1 MKKRSVRSL
10 TVNLLI
16 FIRKN
21 TNAQQLRK
29 KSCEIFFLNFKKFFF
44 NNLDE
49 QHEEKRKLDE
59 LNRRQKEDE
68 LRKEGKTFSVGL
80 CDNFNQLI
88 FNNIIF
94 RRKKISRTKES
105 QRRTVP

>member
-1 MKKRSVRSL
+1 M
-10 TVNLLI
+10 
-16 FIRKN
+16 
-21 TNAQQLRK
+21 
-29 KSCEIFFLNFKKFFF
+29 KFFSSILRSF
-44 NNLDE
+44 FINLDE
-49 QHEEKRKLDE
+49 QREEKRKLDE

-68 LRKEGKTFSVGL
+68 LRKEGQTFSVGL